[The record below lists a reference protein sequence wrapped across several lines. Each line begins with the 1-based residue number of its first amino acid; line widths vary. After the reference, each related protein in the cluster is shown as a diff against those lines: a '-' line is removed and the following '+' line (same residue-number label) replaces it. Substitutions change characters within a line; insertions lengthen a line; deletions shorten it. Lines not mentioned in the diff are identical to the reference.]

1 MNKTTRDLAAK
12 AGFIFWTDEPHAR
25 CEIDWSCDYDRE
37 LVEFER
43 LVRRDEANK
52 ALTLVREVM
61 TQAAGCSSE
70 AGWWLQHCEAGIEER
85 LIDLKRRNFIG

>member
-12 AGFIFWTDEPHAR
+12 AGFIFWADEPHRR

-43 LVRRDEANK
+43 RVRRDEANK
-52 ALTLVREVM
+52 ALALVREVM
-61 TQAAGCSSE
+61 AHANTTSSE
-70 AGWWLQHCEAGIEER
+70 AGWWLQHCEVGIEER
-85 LIDLKRRNFIG
+85 LAHLKRRNFIG